1 MMMMMIMI
9 MIMIMSM
16 GWDYVSELRPP
27 TCLLFIPHVIH
38 EHWEPWW
45 NYIDRGNFWFV
56 LQWPLLVLR
65 GESSSSKAKG
75 TGEGNDEFLLTKYL
89 FYTSQ
94 DSLTCRKMLRHVADG
109 FTFALKKGVLREFY
123 RSLKLSSSVGF
134 KPTNLGSN
142 DNDTN
147 HYTTENDTLE
157 VYRCCAF

>member
-1 MMMMMIMI
+1 
-9 MIMIMSM
+9 MSIE
-16 GWDYVSELRPP
+16 S
-27 TCLLFIPHVIH
+27 
-38 EHWEPWW
+38 
-45 NYIDRGNFWFV
+45 RGGIISTGENFWFV

-65 GESSSSKAKG
+65 EESSSSKAKG

-134 KPTNLGSN
+134 KPANLGSN

-157 VYRCCAF
+157 VYRSCVFSFFLLLFLFPANVPGQKWSP